1 MIHFDLIKTILPWPV
16 PPGIEQD
23 QILMLGPEE
32 EKNMWRMS
40 KPDIRPFKS
49 VTRPDIKLSIRRM
62 DIWPDILYPVRYLTD
77 KNKKKGKIFL

>member
-32 EKNMWRMS
+32 EKNMRRMS
-40 KPDIRPFKS
+40 KPDIRPF
-49 VTRPDIKLSIRRM
+49 
-62 DIWPDILYPVRYLTD
+62 
-77 KNKKKGKIFL
+77 